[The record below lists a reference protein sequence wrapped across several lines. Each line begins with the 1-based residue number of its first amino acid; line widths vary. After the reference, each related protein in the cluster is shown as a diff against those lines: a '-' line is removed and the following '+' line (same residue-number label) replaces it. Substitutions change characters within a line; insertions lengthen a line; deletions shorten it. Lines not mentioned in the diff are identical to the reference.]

1 MGFIMRCFGA
11 KMRMDKGLGGHAGMG
26 RNPAAC
32 QYQGTLDHEGAM
44 GHAPAPDPGPAL
56 DPRPALDK
64 TPARQPA
71 EVGTR
76 ARIRVGSASH
86 HRRRTGK
93 RGGRA
98 RARVGWSLI
107 LLLISA
113 LAVAPAQAFVITSA
127 EHRWQGD
134 SALLVRLGVDL
145 DLPEILLEAIANGIA
160 VHLTAEVRLERGR
173 WLGANHLEA
182 SATRSFR
189 LFYSALSRNYI
200 LTDLDRE
207 YVVLAPTLGDA
218 LDAAA
223 SRLGRVVLEAE
234 RLTMHE
240 GAAPRGER
248 RTLSA
253 RVQLD
258 YAALPLPLQWDPRMR
273 RTNFTGG
280 GWLRWPLR

>member
-1 MGFIMRCFGA
+1 MGTC
-11 KMRMDKGLGGHAGMG
+11 
-26 RNPAAC
+26 
-32 QYQGTLDHEGAM
+32 
-44 GHAPAPDPGPAL
+44 
-56 DPRPALDK
+56 
-64 TPARQPA
+64 
-71 EVGTR
+71 
-76 ARIRVGSASH
+76 
-86 HRRRTGK
+86 
-93 RGGRA
+93 A

-113 LAVAPAQAFVITSA
+113 LAVAPAQAFVIASA

-145 DLPEILLEAIANGIA
+145 HLPEILLEAIANGIA

-173 WLGANHLEA
+173 WWRAKHLEA

-189 LFYSALSRNYI
+189 LVYSALSRHYI

-223 SRLGRVVLEAE
+223 SRLGRVVLDVE
-234 RLTMHE
+234 RFALSS
-240 GAAPRGER
+240 ER
-248 RTLSA
+248 RTLAA

-258 YAALPLPLQWDPRMR
+258 YSALPLPLQWDPRMR
-273 RTNFTGG
+273 GTNFTGG
-280 GWLRWPLR
+280 GWSRWPLR